1 MLSATAL
8 EVETGNIVSV
18 TIKRDNGDLD
28 VDQII
33 KENQFEQ
40 EKNYKSKGKYDAKIQ
55 LEQYI
60 EQTKDAISNREKLA
74 NKLELKDKFKIREI
88 ISSAEVW
95 LIANENKSNKD
106 EMEEQLKSIM
116 KDCDPILAKYY
127 KQHSG
132 NKY

>member
-1 MLSATAL
+1 
-8 EVETGNIVSV
+8 
-18 TIKRDNGDLD
+18 
-28 VDQII
+28 
-33 KENQFEQ
+33 
-40 EKNYKSKGKYDAKIQ
+40 

-88 ISSAEVW
+88 ISRAEVW

-106 EMEEQLKSIM
+106 EMERQLKSIM

-127 KQHSG
+127 K
-132 NKY
+132 